1 MSWLALVTSVT
12 SWGARGVLLFL
23 LALSVWSVAVMI
35 ERRRRFAALLE
46 SEAER
51 EDVRKLIDSRD
62 VSALGR
68 WAAGPGYLKGLV
80 KATTGDDLR
89 TPDAVEHAGRSY
101 LIARRSELERGL
113 PILATLGANAPF
125 VGLFGTVLG
134 IIGAFGELA
143 QSSQQ
148 ASTAVMASLAEALIA
163 TAVGLFVA
171 IPAVVAFNAFS
182 QKIRDVGS
190 LADALL
196 ETLLA
201 SAASRSGKGA

>member
-1 MSWLALVTSVT
+1 
-12 SWGARGVLLFL
+12 
-23 LALSVWSVAVMI
+23 MI

-46 SEAER
+46 NASDRDEA
-51 EDVRKLIDSRD
+51 RKLIDARD
-62 VSALGR
+62 LSALDR
-68 WAAGPGYLKGLV
+68 WAEGTGHLRGLV
-80 KATTGDDLR
+80 RTVTRGNLR
-89 TPDAVEHAGRSY
+89 SSAAVEHAGRSY
-101 LIARRSELERGL
+101 LIARRSELEQGL

-134 IIGAFGELA
+134 IIQAFGELA

-148 ASTAVMASLAEALIA
+148 ASTAVMASLAESLVA

-182 QKIRDVGS
+182 QKIRDAGA

-196 ETLLA
+196 EAILSNA
-201 SAASRSGKGA
+201 SNAEKQGA

>member
-1 MSWLALVTSVT
+1 MSWLSFVTAVT
-12 SWGARGVLLFL
+12 GWGARLVLVLLV
-23 LALSVWSVAVMI
+23 ALSVWSVTVMI

-46 SEAER
+46 SEKEQ
-51 EDVRKLIDSRD
+51 EDAKKHLETRD
-62 VSALGR
+62 VAALTR
-68 WAAGPGYLKGLV
+68 WAESEGYLRGLV
-80 KATTGDDLR
+80 RAVTGKNVHS
-89 TPDAVEHAGRSY
+89 PAAVEHAGRSY

-134 IIGAFGELA
+134 IIQAFGELA

-148 ASTAVMASLAEALIA
+148 ASTAVMASLAEALVA

-182 QKIRDVGS
+182 QRIRDVS
-190 LADALL
+190 ALADALL
-196 ETLLA
+196 EAVLA
-201 SAASRSGKGA
+201 NVSDMKKGA